1 LAEKEVWIEKSEN
14 ERVRVAINEFS
25 GKNLLDIRSYYQ
37 AEDGE
42 WRPTKKGVSL
52 SVDKLEEL
60 QNSLSKLQ

>member
-1 LAEKEVWIEKSEN
+1 MAEKEVWIEKSEN